1 MPKADSQTLW
11 YTGRDLIKLDRLNRY
26 TIAALRRSRNKRDY
40 ELNEE
45 ECCLRGLED
54 NVSIRASQLR
64 KASIVSVIQSVLD
77 EQRRQQKAGIYDP
90 ERFSSVSRRHSS
102 NAKCKAHERALGDE
116 KEVLNSVG
124 CPRLL
129 VGVPPFEAML
139 LTRQI
144 YPLEQTQFNQSLR
157 STEISTR
164 QNHQIQRST
173 NAAASDS
180 AAYTLELLTEAL
192 AVIGSD
198 IKLAPS
204 KKSTP
209 ASSL

>member
-1 MPKADSQTLW
+1 MPKAESQTLW

-54 NVSIRASQLR
+54 NVSIRASQVR
-64 KASIVSVIQSVLD
+64 KAGIVSVIQSVLD

-90 ERFSSVSRRHSS
+90 DRISSVSQRHSS

-116 KEVLNSVG
+116 NEVRISVG
-124 CPRLL
+124 GLL
-129 VGVPPFEAML
+129 LGVPPFEAML
-139 LTRQI
+139 LTRQLC
-144 YPLEQTQFNQSLR
+144 PLEQKKNNKSPR

-173 NAAASDS
+173 NAATS
-180 AAYTLELLTEAL
+180 AAYTLELLTDAL

-198 IKLAPS
+198 IKIAPA